1 MGNGSSP
8 NEKKIIQNP
17 WAKNAQRVLII
28 FSSLGND
35 QLLGDAYEATRYHR
49 SSLLHQI
56 RNTYTQ
62 IHSGLTTKKWGQN
75 VFVRSILF
83 IESDGD

>member
-1 MGNGSSP
+1 MGNDSSP

-35 QLLGDAYEATRYHR
+35 QLLGDAYEATRYR

-62 IHSGLTTKKWGQN
+62 IHSGLVTKMWGQMI
-75 VFVRSILF
+75 FVAKV
-83 IESDGD
+83 